1 MTVVFDQYR
10 FLILADSSLFQSSLY
25 SDSELKDVKD
35 LESMKI
41 PFFRAALIEEIKSG
55 EDEISGTKCSFN
67 LLQENSDSVYF
78 MMNVQRGIK
87 RHTHDFKT
95 EQLDSWPTI
104 HVFVDIKTQRI
115 LIQKNSQA
123 WIKTETPISL
133 LLKRINEKLAHKCVY
148 VQAEPIKIRASFWNI
163 VNSHKG
169 KIKSI
174 RFELVSPNM
183 PDLYSNMQLDLKA
196 LKENVNVANTTVVLE
211 ANASGVLCVPE
222 NNPFI
227 NGAVR
232 YTEEGCGNVKITVKG
247 SNRRKTIETNDQKR
261 TIECAFDELGIEFKN
276 AAPEQIKAVSKI
288 IKDAIGVD
296 DEEEQ

>member
-1 MTVVFDQYR
+1 MSVVFDQYR
-10 FLILADSSLFQSSLY
+10 FLILSDSSQFQCFLH
-25 SDSELKDVKD
+25 SDSKIKDIKD
-35 LESMKI
+35 IDGMKV
-41 PFFRAALIEEIKSG
+41 PLFKAALIEEIKSG

-67 LLQENSDSVYF
+67 LLQENSTSVYF
-78 MMNVQRGIK
+78 MMNVQREIK

-123 WIKTETPISL
+123 WMKTETPINL
-133 LLKRINEKLAHKCVY
+133 LLKRINEKLFNKCVH
-148 VQAEPIKIRASFWNI
+148 VQAKPIKIRASFWNI

-196 LKENVNVANTTVVLE
+196 LKENVNVANTTVLLE
-211 ANASGVLCVPE
+211 ANDKGTLNIPE
-222 NNPFI
+222 DNTFI

-247 SNRRKTIETNDQKR
+247 RSRRKTIETNDQKR
-261 TIECAFDELGIEFKN
+261 TIECTFDELGIEFKN
-276 AAPEQIKAVSKI
+276 ASTQQIKAASEI
-288 IKDAIGVD
+288 IKNAIGFD
-296 DEEEQ
+296 DKEE